1 MSSHKRRRSRPVL
14 IDWFTVAAQA
24 LNFII
29 LVWLMK
35 RVLYKPIMA
44 AIDAR
49 ETLVA
54 AELAEAAGKMN
65 SANKAAEEFEHKN
78 ENFERD
84 RAALMIRAGEEAKA
98 QGNSLLEAARVAA
111 EALQSKRRDA
121 WQQEETD
128 LSESFKRRAQQAFF
142 ELSRR
147 AFKDLADSTLEAQV
161 ASVFCDRLR
170 AMKQED
176 KSKLGTAIQAST
188 QPVLVR
194 SAFPLT
200 LDLQNTL
207 QAVIDTV
214 FERPVAL
221 RFEVASPLVV
231 GIELTAH
238 GQRVGWSI
246 GEYLTAFEGDVTDAL
261 PRATPPANLNP
272 TINLNPPASEAAG
285 SPPAKLLAFT

>member
-1 MSSHKRRRSRPVL
+1 VL
-14 IDWFTVAAQA
+14 IDWFTVAAQG

-65 SANKAAEEFEHKN
+65 AADKAAAEFKVKN

-84 RAALMIRAGEEAKA
+84 RAALMTRAEEQAKA
-98 QGNSLLEAARVAA
+98 QANSLLQAAQVAA

-121 WQQEETD
+121 WQHEETD
-128 LSESFKRRAQQAFF
+128 LSESLKRRAQQAFF
-142 ELSRR
+142 ALSRR

-161 ASVFCDRLR
+161 ATVFCEQLR
-170 AMKQED
+170 AMKKQD
-176 KSKLGTAIQAST
+176 KSKLSIAIQAST
-188 QPVLVR
+188 QPVSVR
-194 SAFPLT
+194 SAFPLP
-200 LDLQNTL
+200 LNLKNSL

-221 RFEVASPLVV
+221 RFEVASPLIV
-231 GIELTAH
+231 GIELTVQ

-246 GEYLTAFEGDVTDAL
+246 GEYLTAFERDVADAL
-261 PRATPPANLNP
+261 PRAAQPANLNP
-272 TINLNPPASEAAG
+272 HTSDAA
-285 SPPAKLLAFT
+285 SPPPIKLLAFT

>member
-1 MSSHKRRRSRPVL
+1 MSSHKRRRSKPVL
-14 IDWFTVAAQA
+14 IDWFTVAAQT

-54 AELAEAAGKMN
+54 AELAEAAGKMDA
-65 SANKAAEEFEHKN
+65 ANKAAAAFELKN

-84 RAALMIRAGEEAKA
+84 RAALMTRAEEEAKA
-98 QGNSLLEAARVAA
+98 QSNSLLEAARVAA

-121 WQQEETD
+121 WQHEVTD
-128 LSESFKRRAQQAFF
+128 LSESLKRRAQQAFF
-142 ELSRR
+142 ALSRR
-147 AFKDLADSTLEAQV
+147 ALKDLADSTLEAQV
-161 ASVFCDRLR
+161 ATVFCERLR
-170 AMKQED
+170 AMKMED
-176 KSKLGTAIQAST
+176 KSKLSAAIQAST
-188 QPVLVR
+188 QPVSVR
-194 SAFPLT
+194 SAFPLP
-200 LDLQNTL
+200 LNLQNTL

-221 RFEVASPLVV
+221 RFEVASQLVV
-231 GIELTAH
+231 GVELTAQ

-246 GEYLTAFEGDVTDAL
+246 GEYLAAFEEDVANAL

-272 TINLNPPASEAAG
+272 PASEAAS
-285 SPPAKLLAFT
+285 SPPTKLLAFT

>member
-1 MSSHKRRRSRPVL
+1 VL
-14 IDWFTVAAQA
+14 IDWFTVAAQT

-65 SANKAAEEFEHKN
+65 AANKAAAEFKLKN

-84 RAALMIRAGEEAKA
+84 RAALMTRAEEEAKA
-98 QGNSLLEAARVAA
+98 RSNSLLEAARVAA

-121 WQQEETD
+121 WQHELTD
-128 LSESFKRRAQQAFF
+128 FSESLKHRALQAFF
-142 ELSRR
+142 ALSRR

-161 ASVFCDRLR
+161 AAVFCERLR
-170 AMKQED
+170 AMKKED
-176 KSKLGTAIQAST
+176 KSKLSTAIQAST
-188 QPVLVR
+188 QPVSVR
-194 SAFPLT
+194 SAFPLP
-200 LDLQNTL
+200 LHLQNTL
-207 QAVIDTV
+207 QAAIDTV
-214 FERPVAL
+214 FERSVAL
-221 RFEVASPLVV
+221 RFEVASPLIV
-231 GIELTAH
+231 GIELTAQ

-246 GEYLTAFEGDVTDAL
+246 VEYLTAFEGDVADAL
-261 PRATPPANLNP
+261 PRATPPASLNP
-272 TINLNPPASEAAG
+272 QASDAA
-285 SPPAKLLAFT
+285 SPPPTKLLAFT

>member
-1 MSSHKRRRSRPVL
+1 MSSHKRRRSKPVL

-65 SANKAAEEFEHKN
+65 SANKAAAEFKLKN
-78 ENFERD
+78 DDFERD
-84 RAALMIRAGEEAKA
+84 RAALMTRAAEEAKT

-111 EALQSKRRDA
+111 EALQGKRREA
-121 WQQEETD
+121 WQREEAD
-128 LSESFKRRAQQAFF
+128 LSENLRRRAQQAFF
-142 ELSRR
+142 ALSRR

-161 ASVFCDRLR
+161 AAVFCERLR
-170 AMKQED
+170 AMKKED
-176 KSKLGTAIQAST
+176 KSKLSAAIQASAK
-188 QPVLVR
+188 PVSVR
-194 SAFPLT
+194 SAFPLPLNEQT
-200 LDLQNTL
+200 TL
-207 QAVIDTV
+207 QSVIDAV
-214 FERPVAL
+214 FERPVPL

-231 GIELTAH
+231 GIELTAQ

-246 GEYLTAFEGDVTDAL
+246 GDYLTAFEDDVADAL
-261 PRATPPANLNP
+261 PRATPPAM
-272 TINLNPPASEAAG
+272 LNPPVGVTAG
-285 SPPAKLLAFT
+285 PPPAKLLAFT

>member
-1 MSSHKRRRSRPVL
+1 ML

-54 AELAEAAGKMN
+54 KELAEAAGKMN
-65 SANKAAEEFEHKN
+65 EADKATAEFKVKN

-84 RAALMIRAGEEAKA
+84 RAALMAQAGEEAKA
-98 QGNSLLEAARVAA
+98 QGISLLEAARVAA

-121 WQQEETD
+121 WQHEERD
-128 LSESFKRRAQQAFF
+128 LSESIKRRAQQAFF
-142 ELSRR
+142 ALSRR

-161 ASVFCDRLR
+161 AAVFCERLR
-170 AMKQED
+170 AMKKEN
-176 KSKLGTAIQAST
+176 KFKLSAAIQADAP
-188 QPVLVR
+188 PVSVR
-194 SAFPLT
+194 SAFPLP
-200 LDLQNTL
+200 LNLQNSL

-221 RFEVASPLVV
+221 QFEVSPRLIA
-231 GIELTAH
+231 GIDLTVQ

-246 GEYLTAFEGDVTDAL
+246 AEYLSAFEGDVADAL
-261 PRATPPANLNP
+261 PHAAEPANSNP
-272 TINLNPPASEAAG
+272 QAGNAA
-285 SPPAKLLAFT
+285 SPPPMKLLALS